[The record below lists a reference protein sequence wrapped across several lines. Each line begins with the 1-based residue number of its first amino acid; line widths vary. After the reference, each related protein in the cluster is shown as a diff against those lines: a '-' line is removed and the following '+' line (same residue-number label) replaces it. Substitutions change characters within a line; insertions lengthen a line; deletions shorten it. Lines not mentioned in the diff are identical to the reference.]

1 MECYTKNSSTAA
13 VLRERECPLCEAGP
27 GNCRETEQRLTEDCE
42 TDPLDRT
49 WEKYC
54 RRGEETGDQK
64 TKFLFDGS
72 PELRG
77 EFTAD
82 DLIQESVGPVEQL
95 ILETLQQIS
104 VQDLQQSGRPV
115 IITSPRPNT
124 PATPAT
130 GPATPA
136 TVPATPATLAAPVSL
151 VYPVTSAPP
160 ATTFSTQSP
169 AQVA

>member
-1 MECYTKNSSTAA
+1 MDCYTRNSSTAA
-13 VLRERECPLCEAGP
+13 VLRERECPLCET
-27 GNCRETEQRLTEDCE
+27 GNCRETEQGLTEDCE

-54 RRGEETGDQK
+54 RRGQQTGDQK

-115 IITSPRPNT
+115 IIASPRPNT
-124 PATPAT
+124 PATI
-130 GPATPA
+130 PATPA

-160 ATTFSTQSP
+160 ASTFTTQSP